1 MENKLFTVRFRFSK
15 HANFGDFTWLF
26 VQNGQ
31 SHKTH
36 EPNVLLTETFDSPRP
51 RYSRRRGLLHVFRNT
66 ITLAKLNTEII
77 EYSWKSCR
85 NCSFSMNLQI
95 AFAHN
100 TRAVTIA
107 VAHLFK
113 RPSRVVW
120 GHPCT
125 LLKFIVK
132 RMKKEN
138 SLESPPGFLE
148 TGIGQDKQ
156 LFKLNTAALHLS
168 FNLSDFWT
176 CRKKFPLSDWVKL
189 NTHLYTS
196 LWFINQWLSL

>member
-1 MENKLFTVRFRFSK
+1 
-15 HANFGDFTWLF
+15 
-26 VQNGQ
+26 
-31 SHKTH
+31 
-36 EPNVLLTETFDSPRP
+36 
-51 RYSRRRGLLHVFRNT
+51 
-66 ITLAKLNTEII
+66 
-77 EYSWKSCR
+77 
-85 NCSFSMNLQI
+85 MNLQI

-113 RPSRVVW
+113 RPSRVLR

-168 FNLSDFWT
+168 FNLSDF
-176 CRKKFPLSDWVKL
+176 
-189 NTHLYTS
+189 
-196 LWFINQWLSL
+196 